1 VSRLWP
7 ERVAFVRDWL
17 TVYGGADRTM
27 EAALDLF
34 PDAPIYAL
42 VYQRPHFVATALA
55 ARDVRTSFI
64 DRAPGGRRWY
74 RAYLPLMPLA
84 IEQFDLRPFDLV
96 VSMSHLVAKG
106 VLTRADQ
113 LHIAYVFTPVRYGWD
128 LYFAALDTLPPPAH
142 LVRGPLRLLLHYLR
156 LWDLAAAS
164 RPDVLVAASQTAAR
178 RIWKTYRRAAQVIA
192 PPVEIDRFRADRP
205 RDDFYLTVSRLVP
218 YKRVALLV
226 EAFNRLRRPLVVIGD
241 GPERRRLAR
250 RAGPT
255 IRLLGEQPDEV
266 VAEHME
272 RCRAFVYAAEE
283 DFGIALVE
291 AQAAGAPVIAY
302 GRGGAGETV
311 IPGETGILFT
321 EQSVD
326 AVVAAV
332 EAFEA
337 AATRFHP
344 ERIRLTTTRFS
355 RQRFQEAFAALIDRE
370 WARFKGHVPAAVLER
385 TPLAV

>member
-1 VSRLWP
+1 MSRLWP

-17 TVYGGADRTM
+17 TVYAGADRTM
-27 EAALDLF
+27 EAALELF
-34 PDAPIYAL
+34 PDAPVYAL
-42 VYQRPHFVATALA
+42 VYQRAHFPGTPVA
-55 ARDVRTSFI
+55 AREVRTSFI
-64 DRAPGGRRWY
+64 DRLPGGRRWY
-74 RAYLPLMPLA
+74 RAYLPLMPFA
-84 IEQFDLRPFDLV
+84 VEQFDLRDFDLI
-96 VSMSHLVAKG
+96 VSMSHVVAKG

-128 LYFAALDTLPPPAH
+128 LYFASLDTLTPPAH
-142 LVRGPLRLLLHYLR
+142 LARGLLRVVLHYLR
-156 LWDLAAAS
+156 LWDVAAAA

-178 RIWKTYRRAAQVIA
+178 RIWKTYRRAAQIVP
-192 PPVEIDRFRADRP
+192 PPVDVDRFRADRP
-205 RDDFYLTVSRLVP
+205 REDFYLTVSRLVP

-250 RAGPT
+250 LAGPT
-255 IRLLGEQPDEV
+255 VRLLGAQPDEV
-266 VAEHME
+266 IAHHME

-302 GRGGAGETV
+302 GGGGASETV
-311 IPGETGILFT
+311 IPDETGILFAAQT
-321 EQSVD
+321 VD
-326 AVVAAV
+326 AVVEAV

-344 ERIRLTTTRFS
+344 ERIRLTTQRFS
-355 RQRFQEAFAALIDRE
+355 RQRFQEAFATLVDRE
-370 WARFKGHVPAAVLER
+370 WARFKGHVPAAVLEG